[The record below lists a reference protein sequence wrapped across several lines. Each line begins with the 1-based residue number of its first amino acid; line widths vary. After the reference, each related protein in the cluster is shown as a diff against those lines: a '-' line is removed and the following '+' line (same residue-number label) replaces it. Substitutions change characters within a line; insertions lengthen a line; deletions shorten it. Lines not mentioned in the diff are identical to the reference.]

1 MPSSGPRAWGMS
13 EAGRDGVARDQL
25 PVVLGVAVER
35 LEGLGALHVQ
45 VQIVFPGEPDASV
58 HLDGIAAHSISAEA
72 HTAARRRRDSRRE
85 AAPPGW
91 PMMAS
96 APTATLSSRSSDQRF
111 VRSMPFIG
119 ESVTPTLFGSRRK
132 SERPSAERAGTR
144 MTSATCAHGTK
155 RFTPERIQPLPDL
168 VALAVVEAGSQSRCS
183 SSSAAVIRAR
193 PEAMAGSHLSFC
205 SAEPPSMSPSP
216 PRTTVE
222 KKGPGYAAR

>member
-1 MPSSGPRAWGMS
+1 MGWPNCSRTLTYSTLMSRQRRA
-13 EAGRDGVARDQL
+13 A
-25 PVVLGVAVER
+25 P
-35 LEGLGALHVQ
+35 
-45 VQIVFPGEPDASV
+45 
-58 HLDGIAAHSISAEA
+58 SISAEA

-222 KKGPGYAAR
+222 KKGPGYAARPISSSTMASSTRPSPAPPCSSGKGSPSQPSLPISPQSSSL